1 VSELLVSSSKLPPEQ
16 HAIRAKCFHP
26 SGTFVEFSKEEFEQ
40 SIPERFEKIACR
52 YSKQLAIKVGNTFL
66 TYGELN
72 EEANRI
78 AHPIL
83 NSVGE
88 GFDGHGALTV
98 TAILGALKPV
108 KYTCRS
114 TGLVL
119 LKDFETKRSLER
131 AATEHTKLIRP
142 HIHSRRSAGDW
153 S

>member
-1 VSELLVSSSKLPPEQ
+1 MTANFRRSSR
-16 HAIRAKCFHP
+16 IRDKCFHP

-40 SIPERFEKIACR
+40 SIPERFEKIAC
-52 YSKQLAIKVGNTFL
+52 QLAIKVGNTFL
-66 TYGELN
+66 TYEELN

-88 GFDGHGALTV
+88 GHGAPIV

-119 LKDFETKRSLER
+119 
-131 AATEHTKLIRP
+131 
-142 HIHSRRSAGDW
+142 
-153 S
+153 

>member
-1 VSELLVSSSKLPPEQ
+1 MSELLVSSSKLPPEQ

-88 GFDGHGALTV
+88 GFDGHGAPIV

-114 TGLVL
+114 TGLVPIERL
-119 LKDFETKRSLER
+119 RNETKPGESCDRTYIDS
-131 AATEHTKLIRP
+131 TTHTLPPI
-142 HIHSRRSAGDW
+142 SRRW